1 MASLFAKYNHLLATR
16 PLITNIITTG
26 FLFGAGDVLAQT
38 VELRQAKSSENDILG
53 PSKLFDYPRLSRA
66 VIYGS
71 IIFAPLGD
79 RWYRL
84 LNNVNV
90 SLTKVVNTC
99 ARVGLDQ
106 LVFAP
111 FIGIPL
117 YFSAMTA
124 MEGGDN
130 VKRDVENKLKANW
143 WDTLTANWTVWP
155 AVQAV
160 NFTFVPVQLRLLT
173 VNAIS
178 IVWNCYL
185 LMQLNGEKKD
195 DLYILE

>member
-16 PLITNIITTG
+16 PLITNIFTTG
-26 FLFGAGDVLAQT
+26 FLFGAGDVLAQK
-38 VELRQAKSSENDILG
+38 VEQSQAKSAGGDILG

-79 RWYRL
+79 RWFRL
-84 LNNVNV
+84 LNNVSV
-90 SLTKVVNTC
+90 SQSKVVNTM
-99 ARVGLDQ
+99 ARVGMDQ
-106 LVFAP
+106 LGFAP

-124 MEGGDN
+124 MEGGNDI
-130 VKRDVENKLKANW
+130 KGDVEKKLKANW
-143 WDTLTANWTVWP
+143 WNTVTANWTVWP

-160 NFTFVPVQLRLLT
+160 NFTFVPVHLRLLT
-173 VNAIS
+173 VNTIS
-178 IVWNCYL
+178 IAWNCYL
-185 LMQLNGEKKD
+185 LMQLNGKKHD
-195 DLYILE
+195 DQYYLE